1 MQLIEKYAG
10 KLIDR
15 VFDCFGNETSKYETE
30 SFQKGMGEGKV
41 AAYST
46 EKLRLEGILDYLE
59 DESLKLT
66 FLAAAAQYLYPDF
79 YHMLKKI
86 TGQSVTLQLGLRLS
100 NDKKIWTYPEN
111 FTGFKALRE
120 YLRVEKRNENFLYT
134 ELYADERLMLY
145 LMGYD
150 EPPEAISSF
159 STLYFTEDTNSI
171 KNSDADEIYRRMVLA
186 QDLEKN
192 YIFQLCGERGRGRKT
207 LLKSIADKT
216 GHGWVFVDYSKLEK
230 MDQKEYEEVC
240 WLIFREAVFY
250 SFGVCFYGFSQDFT
264 SKKSV
269 EPKRFT
275 NILRKIKP
283 VLFYPVCICT
293 EINQEIIPVSDYP
306 VYRYLFKP
314 CTVQERIDIWIQKAD
329 DEGLILD
336 AEKYGSFY
344 KLNPGDIQ
352 KIIDGM
358 TIENCNSM
366 SEENRDYYVA
376 GLVQSMRK
384 SPEKGSL
391 KPVSSG
397 YSIDDLKLEQKQI
410 DALENICAY
419 VKHNHKVYDV
429 WDMGRHFDYGRAV
442 TALFCGPPGTGK
454 SMAARVLSN
463 ELKMPLYR
471 IDLSQV
477 VDKYI
482 GETEK
487 KLEEIFSYAQNSNV
501 ILFFDEADSI
511 FGKRTEVKEAKDKY
525 ANTEVSYLLQRIEEY
540 DGMVL
545 LATNLKNNIDEAFMR
560 RMKYVVDFK
569 LPDVKTRR
577 EIWVGNLTGKVNL
590 SNIDFDYL
598 AQKIELSGGYIKNII
613 QNALFL
619 AAKEGDSVN
628 MKHILQSA
636 GNEYLKLGKL
646 ITPADFEKYAYILM

>member
-10 KLIDR
+10 ELIDR
-15 VFDCFGNETSKYETE
+15 AFEYFGEKALKYETPHLHR
-30 SFQKGMGEGKV
+30 KMGEGV
-41 AAYST
+41 VDAYST
-46 EKLRLEGILDYLE
+46 EKARVEYLLEYLNS
-59 DESLKLT
+59 DSLKFT

-86 TGQSVTLQLGLRLS
+86 TGQPATFNLGLKLS
-100 NDKKIWTYPEN
+100 GEENAWTYPEKLG
-111 FTGFKALRE
+111 GFQTLRE
-120 YLRVEKRNENFLYT
+120 YLKVEKRNENFIYT

-150 EPPEAISSF
+150 EPAEAISSF
-159 STLYFTEDTNSI
+159 STLHFASDTDGI
-171 KNSDADEIYRRMVLA
+171 KNTDTSELYKRMISAKDSGKDYL
-186 QDLEKN
+186 
-192 YIFQLCGERGRGRKT
+192 FQLCGEKGRGRKT
-207 LLKSIADKT
+207 LLKAIAGKT
-216 GHGWVFVDYSKLEK
+216 GYGWIFADYSRLEK
-230 MDQKEYEEVC
+230 MEQKEYEEAC

-250 SFGVCFYGFSQDFT
+250 SFGVCFYGFSQD
-264 SKKSV
+264 
-269 EPKRFT
+269 PKRLT
-275 NILRKIKP
+275 GILKKLKP
-283 VLFYPVCICT
+283 DLFYPVCICT

-306 VYRYLFKP
+306 VYRYTFKP
-314 CTVQERIDIWIQKAD
+314 CTVQERIDIWQQKAD
-329 DEGLILD
+329 EAGLIID
-336 AEKYGSFY
+336 SEKYGSFY
-344 KLNPGDIQ
+344 KLRPGDIQ
-352 KIIDGM
+352 KITDGM
-358 TIENCNSM
+358 VVEDCNSM

-376 GLVQSMRK
+376 ALVQSMRK

-391 KPVSSG
+391 QPVSSG
-397 YSIDDLKLEQKQI
+397 YSMSDLKLEKKQI
-410 DALENICAY
+410 EALENICAY
-419 VKHNHKVYDV
+419 IRHNHKVYDV

-511 FGKRTEVKEAKDKY
+511 FGKRTEVKESKDKY

-540 DGMVL
+540 DGMVI

-569 LPDVKTRR
+569 MPDIKTRK
-577 EIWVGNLTGKVNL
+577 EIWISGLSGKVSL
-590 SNIDFDYL
+590 ENIDFDYL
-598 AQKIELSGGYIKNII
+598 SQKIELSGGYIKNII
-613 QNALFL
+613 LNALFL
-619 AAKEGDSVN
+619 AAKDGDSVT
-628 MKHILQSA
+628 MKHILQSTC
-636 GNEYLKLGKL
+636 NEYLKLGKL
-646 ITPADFEKYAYILM
+646 MSPGDFEKYAYYLM